1 MASTRNIEIDS
12 DVLERLRAR
21 RPGRSDR
28 ELIENL
34 AMIELGRATVSDVQ
48 RRFALPEQEAISL
61 GVRAVH
67 EARRASR

>member
-1 MASTRNIEIDS
+1 MASTRSIEIDS

-21 RPGRSDR
+21 HPGKSDR
-28 ELIENL
+28 ELIEDL
-34 AMIELGRATVSDVQ
+34 VLIELGRATLSDVQ

-67 EARRASR
+67 EARRASL

>member
-1 MASTRNIEIDS
+1 VASTRNIEIDS
-12 DVLERLRAR
+12 NVLERLRAR
-21 RPGRSDR
+21 RPGKSDR

-34 AMIELGRATVSDVQ
+34 AMIELGRATLSDVQ

>member
-1 MASTRNIEIDS
+1 VASTRNIEIDS

-21 RPGRSDR
+21 RPGKSDR

-34 AMIELGRATVSDVQ
+34 AMIELGRATLSDVQ

>member
-1 MASTRNIEIDS
+1 VASTRNIEIDS